1 MIVHV
6 GLRFVK
12 KAKIFGTLFVL
23 ISVTFGALNT
33 HYLKSILPKIALD
46 SIDVS
51 LRYMMY
57 HGLGLLIISIL
68 PIKEKRYI
76 INLFIIGTLLF
87 SLRKNI
93 NSIIKLLIIL
103 ILVTFTL
110 NLILPIATFFENI
123 NVDLMYALPDQS
135 IQDAMDD
142 IETVFYFPIKHLSWY
157 RLLRFQKQL

>member
-1 MIVHV
+1 M
-6 GLRFVK
+6 K

-23 ISVTFGALNT
+23 ISVTFGALNK
-33 HYLKSILPKIALD
+33 HYLKSILPKIAID

-87 SLRKNI
+87 SL
-93 NSIIKLLIIL
+93 SIL
-103 ILVTFTL
+103 ILSF
-110 NLILPIATFFENI
+110 
-123 NVDLMYALPDQS
+123 QS
-135 IQDAMDD
+135 ISNSNLGWLGPL
-142 IETVFYFPIKHLSWY
+142 TPIGG
-157 RLLRFQKQL
+157 LLLIGGWIILLYSFIREK

>member
-1 MIVHV
+1 M
-6 GLRFVK
+6 K

-33 HYLKSILPKIALD
+33 HYLKSILPKIAID

-87 SLRKNI
+87 SL
-93 NSIIKLLIIL
+93 SIL
-103 ILVTFTL
+103 ILSF
-110 NLILPIATFFENI
+110 
-123 NVDLMYALPDQS
+123 QS
-135 IQDAMDD
+135 ISNSNLGWLGPL
-142 IETVFYFPIKHLSWY
+142 TPIGG
-157 RLLRFQKQL
+157 LLLIGGWIILLYSFIREK

>member
-1 MIVHV
+1 M
-6 GLRFVK
+6 K

-33 HYLKSILPKIALD
+33 HYLKSILPKIDID

-76 INLFIIGTLLF
+76 INLFIVGTLLF
-87 SLRKNI
+87 SL
-93 NSIIKLLIIL
+93 SIL
-103 ILVTFTL
+103 ILSF
-110 NLILPIATFFENI
+110 
-123 NVDLMYALPDQS
+123 QS
-135 IQDAMDD
+135 ISKSNLGWLGPL
-142 IETVFYFPIKHLSWY
+142 TPIGG
-157 RLLRFQKQL
+157 LLLIGGWIILLYSFIREK

>member
-1 MIVHV
+1 M
-6 GLRFVK
+6 K

-33 HYLKSILPKIALD
+33 HYLKSILPKIAID

-76 INLFIIGTLLF
+76 INLFIVGTLLF
-87 SLRKNI
+87 SL
-93 NSIIKLLIIL
+93 SIL
-103 ILVTFTL
+103 ILSF
-110 NLILPIATFFENI
+110 
-123 NVDLMYALPDQS
+123 QS
-135 IQDAMDD
+135 ISKSNLGWLGPL
-142 IETVFYFPIKHLSWY
+142 TPVGG
-157 RLLRFQKQL
+157 LLLIGGWIILLYSFIREK

>member
-1 MIVHV
+1 M
-6 GLRFVK
+6 K

-23 ISVTFGALNT
+23 ISVTFGAVNT
-33 HYLKSILPKIALD
+33 HYLKSILPKIDID

-87 SLRKNI
+87 SL
-93 NSIIKLLIIL
+93 SIL
-103 ILVTFTL
+103 ILSF
-110 NLILPIATFFENI
+110 
-123 NVDLMYALPDQS
+123 QS
-135 IQDAMDD
+135 ISKSNLGWLGPL
-142 IETVFYFPIKHLSWY
+142 TPIGG
-157 RLLRFQKQL
+157 LLLIGGWIILLYSFIREK

>member
-1 MIVHV
+1 M
-6 GLRFVK
+6 K

-33 HYLKSILPKIALD
+33 HYLKSILPKIAID

-68 PIKEKRYI
+68 PIKKKRYI

-87 SLRKNI
+87 SL
-93 NSIIKLLIIL
+93 SIL
-103 ILVTFTL
+103 ILSF
-110 NLILPIATFFENI
+110 
-123 NVDLMYALPDQS
+123 QS
-135 IQDAMDD
+135 ISKSNLGWLGPL
-142 IETVFYFPIKHLSWY
+142 TPIGG
-157 RLLRFQKQL
+157 LLLIGGWIILLYSFIREK

>member
-1 MIVHV
+1 M
-6 GLRFVK
+6 K

-76 INLFIIGTLLF
+76 INLFIVGTLLF
-87 SLRKNI
+87 SL
-93 NSIIKLLIIL
+93 SIL
-103 ILVTFTL
+103 ILSF
-110 NLILPIATFFENI
+110 
-123 NVDLMYALPDQS
+123 QS
-135 IQDAMDD
+135 ISKSNLGWLGPL
-142 IETVFYFPIKHLSWY
+142 TPVGG
-157 RLLRFQKQL
+157 LLLIGGWIILLYSFIREK